1 MGRKAKPTTIED
13 AIERLQ
19 SKLVD
24 ALAKADPTK
33 KSPASVLNILHALYA
48 AQAGLA
54 LSSTEAVSGQTLSAA
69 ARFLAANGVRRE
81 PSYEDYDED
90 GTSDG
95 LEDIVFP
102 FLEDGSPNPEYDANV
117 NPLAAK

>member
-1 MGRKAKPTTIED
+1 MGRPTQPRSIAE

-19 SKLVD
+19 RKLVE

-54 LSSTEAVSGQTLSAA
+54 LSSTESVSGQTLSATG
-69 ARFLAANGVRRE
+69 RFLAANSVKRE
-81 PSYEDYDED
+81 PSYGDYDED

-95 LEDIVFP
+95 TEGMVFA
-102 FLEDGSPNPEYDANV
+102 FLADGSPNPDYDHSD
-117 NPLAAK
+117 NPLAKK

>member
-1 MGRKAKPTTIED
+1 MGRKAKPTSIED

-19 SKLVD
+19 SKLVE

-54 LSSTEAVSGQTLSAA
+54 LSSSEPVSGQTLSATG
-69 ARFLAANGVRRE
+69 RFLAANSVKRT
-81 PSYEDYDED
+81 PSMYGDDDDDDED
-90 GTSDG
+90 EGDNFDEPHGGFDHAVDESA
-95 LEDIVFP
+95 ENP
-102 FLEDGSPNPEYDANV
+102 F
-117 NPLAAK
+117 AK

>member
-1 MGRKAKPTTIED
+1 MSRPRKPISIDE
-13 AIERLQ
+13 AIERIEAKAVEAAAN
-19 SKLVD
+19 SKLTGKATS
-24 ALAKADPTK
+24 AL
-33 KSPASVLNILHALYA
+33 LNLGHYLYTL
-48 AQAGLA
+48 QMIKA
-54 LSSTEAVSGQTLSAA
+54 LSSTDPVSGQTLSAA

-102 FLEDGSPNPEYDANV
+102 FLEDGSPNPDYDPND
-117 NPLAAK
+117 NPLAKR

>member
-1 MGRKAKPTTIED
+1 MGRRTKPRSIED

-19 SKLVD
+19 SKLVE
-24 ALAKADPTK
+24 ALAKANPTQ

-54 LSSTEAVSGQTLSAA
+54 LSSTEPVSGQVLSASQ
-69 ARFLAANGVRRE
+69 RFLAANSVKRE